1 MNKIITLIAALLFC
15 TSGVSAAVTYTKQ
28 DMIKVTEL
36 LKEGIKQPK
45 STNLMIYYGKKF
57 LGVPYVG
64 HTLEVNPKEQLVVN
78 LRELD
83 CTTFTETVLAL
94 ALTTSHGQQ
103 TWNDYLHWLEA
114 IRYTNGKAS
123 EGYVARNHYFQWWV
137 ERNQARG
144 FVTDITASLPQQQ
157 KQTVGIHKQKIYVDW
172 MTTHTSAYKMLH
184 GNQHDINIIGQKE
197 HATNGKIMYYV
208 PISKLGQSKSALSF
222 IHDGDILALATNKK
236 GLDTTHIGIAIW
248 GSDGKLHL
256 LNASSIHKK
265 VLIDP
270 TTLQQYM
277 TQRKVQIGVWVIRP
291 RL

>member
-1 MNKIITLIAALLFC
+1 MRKTSAIIIALLLAVC
-15 TSGVSAAVTYTKQ
+15 SVSAAVTFTKRDSMRVMQ
-28 DMIKVTEL
+28 L
-36 LKEGIKQPK
+36 LKEGSKQPK
-45 STNLMIYYGKKF
+45 STNLMIYYGKKL

-64 HTLEVNPKEQLVVN
+64 HTLEVNAKEQLVVN
-78 LRELD
+78 LYELD

-94 ALTTSHGQQ
+94 SLTTKHGSQS
-103 TWNDYLHWLEA
+103 WNDFLRWLEA

-144 FVTDITASLPQQQ
+144 FVTDITASLSQQQ
-157 KQTVGIHKQKIYVDW
+157 KQQAGIQQQKIYVDW

-184 GNQHDINIIGQKE
+184 GNQRDISIIGQKE
-197 HATNGKIMYYV
+197 RATNGKVMYYV

-270 TTLQQYM
+270 MTLQQYM
-277 TQRKVQIGVWVIRP
+277 TNRKVQIGVWVIRP
-291 RL
+291 KL